1 MSRGTIKLGRT
12 GQVTI
17 PKEIREAL
25 HLKAGDVLHVVAD
38 DGRVVLLPESSIDP
52 DQAWFWTE
60 EWQKG
65 EREADEDIRAG
76 RTYGP
81 FDSVEEMMKHFEAI
95 KDELAESEED

>member
-1 MSRGTIKLGRT
+1 MSRNMTRLRAT

-17 PKEIREAL
+17 PKRIREAL
-25 HLKAGDVLHVVAD
+25 HLKPGDLLHVVLD
-38 DGRVVLLPESSIDP
+38 DGCILLIPESAIDP
-52 DQAWFWTE
+52 DQAWFWTK

-81 FDSVEEMMKHFEAI
+81 FDSVKEMMKHFEAI
-95 KDELAESEED
+95 KDELDEEDQN

>member
-1 MSRGTIKLGRT
+1 MPRHQSITKLNRS

-17 PKEIREAL
+17 PKEIRKTL
-25 HLKAGDVLHVVAD
+25 HLKPGDVLQIVVE
-38 DGRVVLLPESSIDP
+38 DGRVVLVPQSLIDP
-52 DQAWFWTE
+52 DQAWFWTD

-81 FDSVEEMMKHFEAI
+81 FDTVEDMMAEMEARRA
-95 KDELAESEED
+95 ELEGQR

>member
-1 MSRGTIKLGRT
+1 MPRSMTKLNRG

-17 PKEIREAL
+17 PKGIRETL
-25 HLKAGDVLHVVAD
+25 HLKPGDTL
-38 DGRVVLLPESSIDP
+38 RVMIENSRVILIPESAIDP

-76 RTYGP
+76 RVYGP
-81 FDSVEEMMKHFEAI
+81 FDTVEEMMADMEARRA
-95 KDELAESEED
+95 ELEAEGD

>member
-1 MSRGTIKLGRT
+1 MPRNMTKLGTT
-12 GQVTI
+12 GQITI
-17 PKEIREAL
+17 PKQIREAL
-25 HLKAGDVLHVVAD
+25 HLKPGDLLHVALD
-38 DGRVVLLPESSIDP
+38 DGRILLIPESAIDP

-81 FDSVEEMMKHFEAI
+81 FDSVEEMRKHFETI
-95 KDELAESEED
+95 KDELDEEDQN